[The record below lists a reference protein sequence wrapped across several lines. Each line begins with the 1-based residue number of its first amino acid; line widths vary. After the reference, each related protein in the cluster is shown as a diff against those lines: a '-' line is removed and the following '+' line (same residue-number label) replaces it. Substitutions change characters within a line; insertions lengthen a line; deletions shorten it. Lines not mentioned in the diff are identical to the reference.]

1 MAPCTSSSLPPNT
14 ANEPRQATRR
24 MTINMSF
31 SLGSDDAVEDE
42 LEDLLSQL
50 YGAAAETED
59 IDEDER
65 EVITSVDYLLGIKDS
80 LTLVKC
86 SPVGTT
92 LSVNYDVESDEAGGH
107 GAATSNNTTFY
118 EEILVETKTEP
129 DASENCHRAT
139 RRMSINM
146 ATKRVSI
153 SMTHHSAEGLDSELQ
168 GILQQLYE
176 APDGQGEGQATDST
190 NETSTEATGYDVGEF
205 GIRRDSL
212 SLVKCRPYRRL
223 SVAPQ
228 FADVP
233 EEEDSAGNVMDD
245 VVETKE

>member
-1 MAPCTSSSLPPNT
+1 
-14 ANEPRQATRR
+14 

-31 SLGSDDAVEDE
+31 SLGSDDTVDDE
-42 LEDLLSQL
+42 MEDLLSKL
-50 YGAAAETED
+50 YEAAAAAEDIEED
-59 IDEDER
+59 DR

-92 LSVNYDVESDEAGGH
+92 LSVNYDVGPEQEDGGP
-107 GAATSNNTTFY
+107 ASNKAIY
-118 EEILVETKTEP
+118 HEEIVETKTKAE
-129 DASENCHRAT
+129 SNESRRQTT

-153 SMTHHSAEGLDSELQ
+153 SMIHPSLKGLDSELQ
-168 GILQQLYE
+168 DILAQLYE
-176 APDGQGEGQATDST
+176 AQDDQGEGQDPDST
-190 NETSTEATGYDVGEF
+190 NDTSAAAARYDVSEF

-212 SLVKCRPYRRL
+212 SLVKCRPYRRI
-223 SVAPQ
+223 SSQAPQ
-228 FADVP
+228 FDEAL
-233 EEEDSAGNVMDD
+233 EEEDSSGNATDD